1 MLDVQTTAAVK
12 KKQKAVQDAV
22 KLQSL
27 HESDLKTA
35 TKATQN
41 LAAHHNS
48 TTSEVGTVA
57 AR

>member
-1 MLDVQTTAAVK
+1 VQTTAAVK